1 MPLEVDFVRM
11 HGFSRISSAFLL
23 VSLLLLLPA
32 VTSAVTLTPDP
43 VPVPKNVLVLHAQ
56 DQFQPAN
63 LVDFTDLSQDAAQKA
78 VQVLEGA
85 SASDTPTAVIANRDI
100 FDWNQMVRWGISAR
114 DLPAGSTVFGKPTD
128 IWTRYRWE
136 IVGAAV
142 FVVTEALLIF
152 LLFLQ
157 LRLRRKA
164 ERKLIRANERIRSIL
179 EATDTG
185 PWSRLVQQQKLES
198 IGTLASGVAHEINNP
213 IFGIIN
219 YAQIVLE
226 DLGTESTDATYL
238 QGIVDEGRRISD
250 IVRNL
255 LQFSRQDQ
263 QSTTFAR
270 IEDIV
275 ERSLSLMKV
284 VLRRDGIA
292 VLTEFE
298 PGLPDLACR
307 SQQIQQVVMNL
318 LSNARDSLNARFAGA
333 DPEKHLH
340 IRASRFREDGRSWI
354 RLSVEDHGT
363 GIPSDV
369 LPKIFEPFYSTKP
382 KESGTGL
389 GLSISYGIV
398 QNHGGRIEVTS
409 EPGSGTTFRVLLP
422 VEVVQTPLD

>member
-1 MPLEVDFVRM
+1 
-11 HGFSRISSAFLL
+11 
-23 VSLLLLLPA
+23 
-32 VTSAVTLTPDP
+32 
-43 VPVPKNVLVLHAQ
+43 
-56 DQFQPAN
+56 
-63 LVDFTDLSQDAAQKA
+63 
-78 VQVLEGA
+78 
-85 SASDTPTAVIANRDI
+85 
-100 FDWNQMVRWGISAR
+100 
-114 DLPAGSTVFGKPTD
+114 
-128 IWTRYRWE
+128 
-136 IVGAAV
+136 
-142 FVVTEALLIF
+142 
-152 LLFLQ
+152 
-157 LRLRRKA
+157 
-164 ERKLIRANERIRSIL
+164 
-179 EATDTG
+179 
-185 PWSRLVQQQKLES
+185 
-198 IGTLASGVAHEINNP
+198 
-213 IFGIIN
+213 
-219 YAQIVLE
+219 
-226 DLGTESTDATYL
+226 
-238 QGIVDEGRRISD
+238 
-250 IVRNL
+250 
-255 LQFSRQDQ
+255 
-263 QSTTFAR
+263 
-270 IEDIV
+270 
-275 ERSLSLMKV
+275 MKV